1 MGSFGFAHFEQ
12 TRLKAQKTQKQQIPE
27 KSENFSEM
35 DLHSGNTKVDV
46 SGNDKTLYEQ
56 DRKVNGLMKQIS
68 SYTNITQSANDYEQI
83 KNREQKAA
91 GLGTMIGVYFP
102 TIQNIFGVI
111 LFIRMPWIVGLA
123 GIWGAFGLV
132 AFCCLTTLLTA
143 ISMSAIATNG
153 KVPAGGSYYMI
164 SRSLGPGWGGAVGMM
179 FYLGTTVASAMY
191 IVGAAEIMTLY
202 IDIGRIWDLNDGEG
216 LFTGELNN
224 YRVWGIIF
232 LTLMTLIVFVGVKY
246 VNMMSMPFLAV
257 VIVSI
262 SCLLGG
268 FFGSAAGPNPDTV
281 VCMIGDTLTKR
292 PHDGLCE
299 KFLEDIENFDSF
311 NFYNLTLCDS
321 TTCEPTFDA
330 KYGDTYVAKCARQST
345 SDDWKK
351 DDCKTPTPLMKSF
364 CSPNFN
370 MATFDPLDPYGNCDE
385 QFKEFLQHPT
395 WNRHGVP
402 GLGFDKASW
411 NSEPHHY
418 NDVLDPI
425 NHPEM
430 LDKKTAAQTNNM
442 IKCVNYDFKEFS
454 DRTEYNQTKQWEC
467 KDVDSWQELNTAEKN
482 NLIGK
487 ITNNTVPNSCPAK
500 GESDVTSGIMA
511 KRPENATIN
520 SLPYVAS
527 DMVGSNVMSSLMI
540 LIGVFFPS
548 VTGIMA
554 GSNRSGDLA
563 DGAKSIPKGTVAAIL
578 TTATTY
584 LVCVLLSGFACDGA
598 LMRDKYGDALTNGN
612 GKKILMNASI
622 TLPVP
627 EVMLYGAFLSS
638 IGAGL
643 QSLTGA
649 PRLLQSIANDDV
661 IPKFG
666 IFAKGRGAGNEPTW
680 AVLLTWFISL
690 IFILIAKIESITPF
704 ITIFFLMCYLFVNIS
719 TTLCSL
725 IQAPS
730 WRPSFKYYHWIAS
743 LAGSICCLALIFI
756 VDWISAIIIGV
767 LAGVLYCLIEVFG
780 GKKEWGDSVKGL
792 HMSIAI
798 NSLRTLNNNISTHTK
813 NWRPQILLLNKFKEN
828 TTELKYPHL
837 LDFCHSLKEGKGLLI
852 IKTLIQGEY
861 EDYADQ
867 AENFRAAINKQVQ
880 DRKVE
885 AIETGIAISPDIA
898 RDVPLLT
905 QSVGL
910 SGLKPNCI
918 CINFPTVASDREDY
932 SFFYNTARQSAATD
946 SALIVTKNI
955 ENFPASTDIVTGT
968 IDVWWIRLDGG
979 MCLLLS
985 HLLKRTS
992 TWKRCPLRIFV
1003 TAEETDNSEAMRE
1016 QLDEYLKSMRIN
1028 AQVYIVEMSA
1038 EDTLPY
1044 AQNISQRL
1052 ADKRNS
1058 RENVKDVDVVMKN
1071 ARKSC
1076 LPSTKPKQYSS
1087 DVEQIPT
1094 SYSGT
1099 WSNNVVG
1106 PRATIIKKMHEAS
1119 GLNKEIQERS
1129 KDAALVLMNMPPFPL
1144 EHNLERETNYMKYIE
1159 SITKNLNRLVL
1170 VRTTGNEVITAYN

>member
-1 MGSFGFAHFEQ
+1 MG
-12 TRLKAQKTQKQQIPE
+12 
-27 KSENFSEM
+27 M
-35 DLHSGNTKVDV
+35 DLAAGTTQVDI

-56 DRKVNGLMKQIS
+56 DRKVNGLMQQIS

-91 GLGTMIGVYFP
+91 GLGTLIGVFFP

-132 AFCCLTTLLTA
+132 GFCCLTTLLTA

-164 SRSLGPGWGGAVGMM
+164 SRSLGPGWGGAVGIM

-202 IDIGRIWDLNDGEG
+202 IGEGRIQDLTAGEG
-216 LFTGELNN
+216 LFSGEFNN
-224 YRVWGIIF
+224 YRIWGITF

-246 VNMMSMPFLAV
+246 VNRLSMPFLGI
-257 VIVSI
+257 VIISI
-262 SCLLGG
+262 GCLLGG
-268 FFGSAAGPNPDTV
+268 FLGTAAGPNPDTV

-299 KFLEDIENFDSF
+299 KFLEDMHDFDSF
-311 NFYNLTLCDS
+311 EFYD
-321 TTCEPTFDA
+321 TTDCTGTECKPPIEANYTE
-330 KYGDTYVAKCARQST
+330 TYVPKCKKNQ
-345 SDDWKK
+345 DDEWV
-351 DDCKTPTPLMKSF
+351 CKTPTLLMKQF
-364 CSPNFN
+364 CLKEEHRQNSTQFDNS
-370 MATFDPLDPYGNCDE
+370 FDPLNPYGECDD
-385 QFKEFLQHPT
+385 QFKEFLNQPT

-402 GLGFDKASW
+402 GLGFDLLATASW
-411 NSEPHHY
+411 NSKSHHY
-418 NDVLDPI
+418 VDVMDPI

-430 LDKKTAAQTNNM
+430 LKNASASETNNI
-442 IKCVNYDFKEFS
+442 IKCESYEFKEFK
-454 DRTEYNQTKQWEC
+454 DRDEYKQTWQWEC
-467 KDVDSWQELNTAEKN
+467 KDIDSWAEYDKTAKDELIKQ
-482 NLIGK
+482 
-487 ITNNTVPNSCPAK
+487 ITDNSKAATCPAK
-500 GESDVTSGIMA
+500 DTPKMTSGV
-511 KRPENATIN
+511 KENRPESATRE
-520 SLPYVAS
+520 SLPYVTS
-527 DMVGSNVMSSLMI
+527 DYVGSNVMSSLMI
-540 LIGVFFPS
+540 MIGVFFPS

-578 TTATTY
+578 VTATTY
-584 LVCVLLSGFACDGA
+584 LVCVVLSGLACDGA
-598 LMRDKYGDALTNGN
+598 LMRDKYGDSLTNGN
-612 GKKILMNASI
+612 RLKILMNASI
-622 TLPVP
+622 TWPKP
-627 EVMLYGAFLSS
+627 WVMLYGAFLSS

-649 PRLLQSIANDDV
+649 PRLLQSIAADDV

-680 AVLLTWFISL
+680 AVLLTWFISA
-690 IFILIAKIESITPF
+690 IFIIIAKIESITPF

-725 IQAPS
+725 IRAPS
-730 WRPSFKYYHWIAS
+730 WRPSFKYYHWSSS
-743 LAGSICCLALIFI
+743 LLGSVCCLALIFI
-756 VDWISAIIIGV
+756 VDWVSAIIIGL
-767 LAGVLYCLIEVFG
+767 LAGALYMLIEVFG
-780 GKKEWGDSVKGL
+780 GKKEWGDSIKGL

-837 LDFCHSLKEGKGLLI
+837 LDFCHCLKEGKGLLI
-852 IKTLIQGEY
+852 IKTLVQGNY

-867 AENFRAAINKQVQ
+867 AENFEAAVNKQVK

-918 CINFPTVASDREDY
+918 CINFPTVSADRQDY
-932 SFFYNTARQSAATD
+932 KFFYNTARQSAATD

-955 ENFPASTDIVTGT
+955 ENFPDSAEIMEGT

-979 MCLLLS
+979 MCLLLT
-985 HLLKRTS
+985 HLLKRTP
-992 TWKRCPLRIFV
+992 TWKRCHLRIFV
-1003 TAEETDNSEAMRE
+1003 TAEESDNSEAMRE
-1016 QLDEYLKSMRIN
+1016 QLDEYLQSMRIE
-1028 AQVYIVEMSA
+1028 AQVFIVEMSA

-1044 AQNISQRL
+1044 AQNISARL
-1052 ADKRNS
+1052 ANKQSS

-1076 LPSTKPKQYSS
+1076 LPTTKPKAYASA
-1087 DVEQIPT
+1087 EQIPT

-1099 WSNNVVG
+1099 WSNNVGG
-1106 PRATIIKKMHEAS
+1106 PRSTIIKKMHEAS

-1129 KDAALVLMNMPPFPL
+1129 KNASLVLMNMPPFPL
-1144 EHNLERETNYMKYIE
+1144 ETNPEREANYMKYIE